1 MGWEHS
7 LHLLLL
13 YIIVILLTGFSLVPI
28 FILSIIV
35 IIVLLNT
42 TYLSLA
48 L

>member
-13 YIIVILLTGFSLVPI
+13 YIIAILLTGFSLVPI